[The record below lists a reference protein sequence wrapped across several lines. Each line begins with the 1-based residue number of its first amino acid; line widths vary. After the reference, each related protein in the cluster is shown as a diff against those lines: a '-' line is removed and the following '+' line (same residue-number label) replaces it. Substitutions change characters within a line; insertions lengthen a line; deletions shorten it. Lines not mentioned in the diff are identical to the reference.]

1 MFNDSFVQGMALLG
15 AGIAMIAGLGPGI
28 GQDVYK
34 RQAVR
39 AEKIKEYEDTVANPY
54 VAGSLGYI
62 DDVIVPSKT
71 RQYIINAFD
80 MLSGKRVSTVSKKH
94 GNIPL

>member
-1 MFNDSFVQGMALLG
+1 MG
-15 AGIAMIAGLGPGI
+15 ASGAANIVFRKEIKAADDPA
-28 GQDVYK
+28 
-34 RQAVR
+34 AVR

-54 VAGSLGYI
+54 VAGGLGFI

-80 MLSGKRVSTVSKKH
+80 MLSGKRVTTPAKKH